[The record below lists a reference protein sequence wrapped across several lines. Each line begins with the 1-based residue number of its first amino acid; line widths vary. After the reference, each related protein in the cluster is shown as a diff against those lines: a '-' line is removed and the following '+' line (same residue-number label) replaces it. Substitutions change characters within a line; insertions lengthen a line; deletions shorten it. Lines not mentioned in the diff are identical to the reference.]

1 MFYHR
6 SSPISYLIK
15 CIQTVVQHFNM
26 QNFSSDCK
34 SFENSCVEVHFAFM
48 SLLSSRQTLNMG
60 KVGKGEIDL
69 MYLKSQ
75 VSEDAEH
82 MTSSP
87 VDSVN
92 SSLGPVSIVASSGD
106 HESQISILVAALSQ
120 AFLFTAISSRML
132 ETGLAEISSLV

>member
-1 MFYHR
+1 
-6 SSPISYLIK
+6 
-15 CIQTVVQHFNM
+15 
-26 QNFSSDCK
+26 
-34 SFENSCVEVHFAFM
+34 
-48 SLLSSRQTLNMG
+48 MG